1 MKKPF
6 RPAALMPFLLLSGM
20 MLFTLHCAENPLEPE
35 VRKDNEIWITA
46 EGYVPETLTV
56 AAGTTVVWVNK
67 DNKVQCVES
76 VKSDGPDPEPDEKFP
91 SSPILE
97 PAETYSHKFTT
108 AGTYYYSCSIT
119 RLQGKV
125 IVQ

>member
-6 RPAALMPFLLLSGM
+6 RPAALMPFLLLLGM

-46 EGYVPETLTV
+46 EGYVPATLTV

-76 VKSDGPDPEPDEKFP
+76 VTSTGDPANIFP
-91 SSPILE
+91 ASPTLE